1 MAQDGVSTCFTGMVA
16 NSVTVNMTNR
26 CFGDCRIVFEGSEM
40 ILGLNQVDCIGVDL
54 KEKRKQQ
61 EIDGKISPL
70 LVNLKEQLDLD
81 RRNQEVMDELQEI
94 SDTYSEKMFTKLAEA
109 EN

>member
-1 MAQDGVSTCFTGMVA
+1 MEKFGQEQEVLAQEYA
-16 NSVTVNMTNR
+16 
-26 CFGDCRIVFEGSEM
+26 
-40 ILGLNQVDCIGVDL
+40 DL
-54 KEKRKQQ
+54 KEKRRQQ

-81 RRNQEVMDELQEI
+81 RRNQEVMDELKEI

>member
-1 MAQDGVSTCFTGMVA
+1 MEKFGEEQGVLAQEYA
-16 NSVTVNMTNR
+16 
-26 CFGDCRIVFEGSEM
+26 
-40 ILGLNQVDCIGVDL
+40 DL
-54 KEKRKQQ
+54 KEKRRQQ

-81 RRNQEVMDELQEI
+81 RRNQEVMDELKEI
-94 SDTYSEKMFTKLAEA
+94 SDAYSEKMLTKLAEA

>member
-1 MAQDGVSTCFTGMVA
+1 MMEK
-16 NSVTVNMTNR
+16 
-26 CFGDCRIVFEGSEM
+26 FGKEQEVLAVEYA
-40 ILGLNQVDCIGVDL
+40 DL

-81 RRNQEVMDELQEI
+81 RRNQEVMDELKEI
-94 SDTYSEKMFTKLAEA
+94 SDVYSEQMLTKIAEA

>member
-1 MAQDGVSTCFTGMVA
+1 MMEK
-16 NSVTVNMTNR
+16 
-26 CFGDCRIVFEGSEM
+26 FGKEQEVLAVEYA
-40 ILGLNQVDCIGVDL
+40 DL

-81 RRNQEVMDELQEI
+81 RRN
-94 SDTYSEKMFTKLAEA
+94 
-109 EN
+109 

>member
-1 MAQDGVSTCFTGMVA
+1 MMEKFGQEQEVLAQEYA
-16 NSVTVNMTNR
+16 
-26 CFGDCRIVFEGSEM
+26 
-40 ILGLNQVDCIGVDL
+40 DL
-54 KEKRKQQ
+54 KEKRRQQ

-81 RRNQEVMDELQEI
+81 RRNQEVMDELKEI
-94 SDTYSEKMFTKLAEA
+94 SDAYSEKMFTKLAEA

>member
-1 MAQDGVSTCFTGMVA
+1 MLAQEYA
-16 NSVTVNMTNR
+16 
-26 CFGDCRIVFEGSEM
+26 
-40 ILGLNQVDCIGVDL
+40 DL
-54 KEKRKQQ
+54 KEKRRQQ

-81 RRNQEVMDELQEI
+81 RRNQEVMDELKEI
-94 SDTYSEKMFTKLAEA
+94 SDAYSEKMLTKLAEA

>member
-1 MAQDGVSTCFTGMVA
+1 MMEKFGQEQEVLAQEYA
-16 NSVTVNMTNR
+16 
-26 CFGDCRIVFEGSEM
+26 
-40 ILGLNQVDCIGVDL
+40 DL
-54 KEKRKQQ
+54 KEKRRQQ

-81 RRNQEVMDELQEI
+81 RRNQEVMDELKEI
-94 SDTYSEKMFTKLAEA
+94 SDAYSEKMLIKLAEA

>member
-1 MAQDGVSTCFTGMVA
+1 MEKFGEEQEVLAQEYA
-16 NSVTVNMTNR
+16 
-26 CFGDCRIVFEGSEM
+26 
-40 ILGLNQVDCIGVDL
+40 DL
-54 KEKRKQQ
+54 KEKRRQQ

-81 RRNQEVMDELQEI
+81 RRNQEVMDELKEI
-94 SDTYSEKMFTKLAEA
+94 SDAYSEKMLTKLAEA